1 MCRLALL
8 FTCRQGKETHATYAQ
23 SLLAGRWAGGG
34 QSKPRFGFRGATG
47 RTFLPLGRPGEL
59 CRTLRDALRPRRPAY
74 HPDSDFAAALLRGRA
89 VGAPEAVSRNCPGRF
104 AGAALG
110 TLAGFR
116 MAPLSP
122 GGRRVGLPS
131 PRASAPLPRG
141 SPFAG
146 ALQGPAGHSPP
157 GGRALSARR
166 RPRPAPRGDSP
177 GPRPLPPTPGAG
189 AGRGGD
195 GDWAAARGRVLGRE
209 ARRPLSFSAPAPPP
223 PPPSLLAPAAAAEVG
238 ALAGPPRL
246 LPQPGPSPS
255 AAPPPLAAAASLLPP
270 PSRSFPERPAGRER
284 GGCEEA

>member
-1 MCRLALL
+1 MGGGAVNPNPALDSAGPPDGHSSRSGGL
-8 FTCRQGKETHATYAQ
+8 GSCAGRSETLSAQGVRPITPTPT
-23 SLLAGRWAGGG
+23 SLLLSSAAGRWALRRQFLETAPGGSPARPWG
-34 QSKPRFGFRGATG
+34 
-47 RTFLPLGRPGEL
+47 PLQGSGW
-59 CRTLRDALRPRRPAY
+59 RRCP
-74 HPDSDFAAALLRGRA
+74 PAAAGS
-89 VGAPEAVSRNCPGRF
+89 GSQAPGPPPLFPGD
-104 AGAALG
+104 
-110 TLAGFR
+110 
-116 MAPLSP
+116 PLSP
-122 GGRRVGLPS
+122 APS
-131 PRASAPLPRG
+131 RAQLDTP
-141 SPFAG
+141 
-146 ALQGPAGHSPP
+146 PP